1 MTELS
6 KADDY
11 LIEQIRL
18 GSQAGWSQL
27 VQRYQGRLLA
37 FARSHLR
44 DRSEADDIVQETFI
58 GFLKSLDRFR
68 TRASLE
74 TYLFTILRRRLVDS
88 FRRQG
93 RRDEISVCSLQ
104 DSSSDGTADRAEL
117 LYQPTAHEQSASWY
131 VQRSEQRE
139 QQEEALW
146 HALKQAIQRLKDE
159 VRFRDLQISEM
170 VFYAQLRNKEI
181 AKILGIGEK
190 QVALVKHRL
199 IKRIAGHLSDNTAA
213 HDELADES
221 MLTRM
226 WEQHRPSCPK
236 RSTVGKWLLGTLEEG
251 WAGYVSFHIETLG
264 CRFCQAN
271 WEDLRPDAQ
280 DDASNSVRD
289 RIMQSSV
296 GFFRTHR
303 SRTSRG

>member
-11 LIEQIRL
+11 LIEQIRQ

-44 DRSEADDIVQETFI
+44 DRSEADDIVQETFL

-88 FRRQG
+88 FRRRG
-93 RRDEISVCSLQ
+93 RREEITVCSLQ
-104 DSSSDGTADRAEL
+104 DSSSDGTDRAEG
-117 LYQPTAHEQSASWY
+117 LYQPTSQELSASWH
-131 VQRSEQRE
+131 VQQSERRE

-146 HALKQAIQRLKDE
+146 QALKQAIQRLKDE
-159 VRFRDLQISEM
+159 LRFRDLKISEM

-181 AKILGIGEK
+181 ARILEIDEK

-199 IKRIAGHLSDNTAA
+199 IKRVASHLGNGLGDE
-213 HDELADES
+213 ELADES
-221 MLTRM
+221 MLTRL
-226 WEQHRPSCPK
+226 WELHRPSCPK
-236 RSTVGKWLLGTLEEG
+236 RSTVGKWLLGTLENG
-251 WAGYVSFHIETLG
+251 WADYVSFHIETLG

-271 WEDLRPDAQ
+271 KNDLGPDSA
-280 DDASNSVRD
+280 ASNSVRD

-296 GFFRTHR
+296 GFFRQSGSLHGR
-303 SRTSRG
+303 

>member
-11 LIEQIRL
+11 LIEQIRQ
-18 GSQAGWSQL
+18 GSQDGWSQL

-44 DRSEADDIVQETFI
+44 DRSEADDIVQETFL
-58 GFLKSLDRFR
+58 GFLKSLERFR

-74 TYLFTILRRRLVDS
+74 TYLFTILRRRLVDA
-88 FRRQG
+88 FRRHG

-104 DSSSDGTADRAEL
+104 DSSGDGSSDRATG
-117 LYQPTAHEQSASWY
+117 LYQPTAHELSASWY
-131 VQRSEQRE
+131 VQQSEQRQ
-139 QQEEALW
+139 QQENALW
-146 HALKQAIQRLKDE
+146 QALKEAIQRLKDE
-159 VRFRDLQISEM
+159 IRFRDLQIVEM
-170 VFYAQLRNKEI
+170 IFYAQLRNKDI
-181 AKILGIGEK
+181 AKILDIDEK

-199 IKRIAGHLSDNTAA
+199 IKRLAKHLDVSSTASRV
-213 HDELADES
+213 ELADDS
-221 MLTRM
+221 MLTRL

-236 RSTVGKWLLGTLEEG
+236 RSTVGKWLLGTLEDS
-251 WAGYVSFHIETLG
+251 WSSYVSFHIETLG

-271 WEDLRPDAQ
+271 REDLRPDAE
-280 DDASNSVRD
+280 ASASESVCH

-296 GFFRTHR
+296 GFFR
-303 SRTSRG
+303 GQK

>member
-1 MTELS
+1 MSELS

-11 LIEQIRL
+11 LIEQIRQ
-18 GSQAGWSQL
+18 GSQAGWSQM

-37 FARSHLR
+37 FARSQLR
-44 DRSEADDIVQETFI
+44 DRSEADDIVQETFL

-88 FRRQG
+88 FRRRG
-93 RRDEISVCSLQ
+93 RRDEITVCSLQ
-104 DSSSDGTADRAEL
+104 DSNRDSSSGRAEGF
-117 LYQPTAHEQSASWY
+117 YQPTSHELSASWY
-131 VQRSEQRE
+131 VRRDEQRE
-139 QQEEALW
+139 QQEERLWQALR
-146 HALKQAIQRLKDE
+146 QSIQRLKDE
-159 VRFRDLQISEM
+159 VRFRDLQIFEM

-181 AKILGIGEK
+181 ARILGIDEK

-199 IKRIAGHLSDNTAA
+199 IKRLAGQLTSDETAA
-213 HDELADES
+213 DFELADES
-221 MLTRM
+221 MLTHM

-236 RSTVGKWLLGTLEEG
+236 RSTMGKWLLGTLEDP
-251 WAGYVSFHIETLG
+251 WADYVSFHIETLG

-271 WEDLRPDAQ
+271 SQDLQPASE

-296 GFFRTHR
+296 GFFRTR
-303 SRTSRG
+303 D